1 MNSLQR
7 RLQWGLALSLILL
20 MAAMWVVGNRSVR
33 TLTEEFI
40 ASRLGHDAESVLA
53 ALVLGPNSEAL
64 RPGRIAQVYRQP
76 LSGHYYLILF
86 PDGRELVS
94 RSLWDH
100 SLNLS
105 QLSPG
110 ETRRMR
116 MVGPAG
122 QQLLV
127 LIQGFRKQGRE
138 FTLAVAEDLTPMR
151 EQRDEFKRNFA
162 LLAIGGLVLLLL
174 IQGFVV
180 RRSFR
185 QLEPLREDISR
196 WEQGKTERLTEDVP
210 TEILPLVQEFNQ
222 LLQLLNQRLER
233 SRNALGNLAH
243 ALKGPLSLLIQ
254 YLDRQ
259 GEDRDELIQARA
271 QAERIR
277 QLMERELKRARLAGK
292 GMQRR
297 RFDPTQD
304 LPDLIMVLRQLYA
317 ERELD
322 LRWQV
327 AEEIRPFG
335 EREDLLELL
344 GNLLDNACKWA
355 TSRVECRIS
364 GGETIE
370 ILVEDDGAGISDR
383 DLERLTERG
392 GRLDESVEGHGLG
405 LAIAKDIVKLYGGT
419 LEFSCSPTFGGLRVR
434 LCLSQRDETARS

>member
-20 MAAMWVVGNRSVR
+20 IAAMWVVGNRSVR

-40 ASRLGHDAESVLA
+40 ASRLEHDSESVLA
-53 ALVLGPNSEAL
+53 ALVLRPDTEAL
-64 RPGRIAQVYRQP
+64 RPGRVAEVYRRP

-100 SLNLS
+100 ALSLPRLA
-105 QLSPG
+105 PG
-110 ETRRMR
+110 EARRMR
-116 MVGPAG
+116 LEGPAG

-127 LIQGFRKQGRE
+127 LVQGLRKQGRE

-151 EQRDEFKRNFA
+151 EQRDQFKRNFA

-174 IQGFVV
+174 VQGLVV

-185 QLEPLREDISR
+185 RLEPLREDIQR
-196 WEQGKTERLTEDVP
+196 LGQGKTEQLTEDVP

-222 LLQLLNQRLER
+222 LLRLLNQQLER

-243 ALKGPLSLLIQ
+243 ALKGPLSILIQ
-254 YLDRQ
+254 YLDRH
-259 GEDRDELIQARA
+259 GEEREELIQARA

-292 GMQRR
+292 GVQRR
-297 RFDPTQD
+297 RFDPTED
-304 LPDLIMVLRQLYA
+304 LPDLIMVLRQLHS

-355 TSRVECRIS
+355 KSRVECRIT
-364 GGETIE
+364 GGEAVRIV
-370 ILVEDDGAGISDR
+370 LEDDGVGISDQ
-383 DLERLTERG
+383 DLARLTERG
-392 GRLDESVEGHGLG
+392 GRLDETVEGHGLG

-419 LEFSCSPTFGGLRVR
+419 MSFSRSSVLGGLQVEIR
-434 LCLSQRDETARS
+434 LPQPGEVAMT